1 MSEKNLVSAR
11 RKEDTRIDGSTYLTR
26 EYRYSK
32 ILHKSITTQ
41 QPSLWRELNEHP
53 ETLDGAIEKIKE
65 AIPQLHNGTVT
76 LTREMLLDT
85 PVPELSGATQGRVD
99 IQTNSEDISQDDK
112 VSSLRGLISR
122 KSVSLELSKG
132 LCRAFIRW
140 H

>member
-1 MSEKNLVSAR
+1 MER
-11 RKEDTRIDGSTYLTR
+11 
-26 EYRYSK
+26 
-32 ILHKSITTQ
+32 
-41 QPSLWRELNEHP
+41 LNEHP

-122 KSVSLELSKG
+122 KSVSLEIIQRTVPSLHPVALKLLERGQVGQQSNG
-132 LCRAFIRW
+132 VLFWR
-140 H
+140 